1 MTKDEFSKL
10 PADVDNKENKYMVEL
25 IYGMMDESEKTEE
38 ENEQVTA

>member
-10 PADVDNKENKYMVEL
+10 SADVYDKENKYMVAL

-38 ENEQVTA
+38 ENEQVAA